1 MEFIRNIIAKIFG
14 IDTYYDIAIDLMQ
27 ENKKLNDAV
36 FTAYKIGRQAV
47 LDEIKNATE
56 EENEIEIKDL
66 IELIGEESYETN

>member
-1 MEFIRNIIAKIFG
+1 MKFIRNIIAKIFG

-47 LDEIKNATE
+47 LDEIKNTAGE
-56 EENEIEIKDL
+56 EEIEIKDL